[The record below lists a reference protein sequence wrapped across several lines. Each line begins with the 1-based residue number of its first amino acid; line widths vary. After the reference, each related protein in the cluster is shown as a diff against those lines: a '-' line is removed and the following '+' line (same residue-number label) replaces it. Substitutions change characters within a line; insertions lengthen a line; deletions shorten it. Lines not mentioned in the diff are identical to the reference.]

1 MEERTDTLDSSLL
14 SHAPLP
20 ARLLVLSG
28 PDAGKSLDVRDG
40 TTLVGSHPD
49 CALQLTDGGVSR
61 RHLSIELVGTRARV
75 RDLGSKNGTRY
86 LGAKFTTLDI
96 PLGASLDLG
105 STTLAVLPMLHE
117 GVLSERQKLGGVIGR
132 STAMRRLFTQLE
144 QLAPTDAT
152 CLLRGET
159 GSGKELIARTLH
171 ALSPRA
177 AKPFVTLDCAA
188 LTSSLI
194 QSVLFGHVK
203 GAFTGAVRDSE
214 GLVASAD
221 GGTLF
226 LDEIGSLALELQ
238 PVLLRVLE
246 TRTFQRV
253 GENKV
258 RAVDLRVLAAT
269 TSELPQLVKQGKFRS
284 DLYFRLASIVLEVP
298 PLRERLDDVPLL
310 AQHFAHEA
318 GARAPLTP
326 AALSALS
333 AWRWPGNVRELR
345 NAVERAVTLG
355 EAPMAVSAKPASTP
369 EDFHAAR
376 DKALAAFEKSYLE
389 ALLTRHRGSASAVA
403 REAGIARSY
412 LYRLLETHGLEPEK
426 FRE

>member
-40 TTLVGSHPD
+40 TTLIGSHPD
-49 CALQLTDGGVSR
+49 CSLQLSDAGVSR

-75 RDLGSKNGTRY
+75 RDLGSKNGSRY

-96 PLGASLDLG
+96 PLGASIDLG
-105 STTLAVLPMLHE
+105 STTLAVLPMLRE
-117 GVLSERQKLGGVIGR
+117 GVLSERQKLGGVLGR

-171 ALSPRA
+171 DLSPRA
-177 AKPFVTLDCAA
+177 DKPFVTIDCAA

-246 TRTFQRV
+246 SRTFQRV

-258 RAVDLRVLAAT
+258 RSVDFRVLAAT

-310 AQHFAHEA
+310 AQHFANEA
-318 GARAPLTP
+318 KARAPLTP

-355 EAPMAVSAKPASTP
+355 EAPIAASAKSASVP

-389 ALLTRHRGSASAVA
+389 ALLAKHRGSASAVA

>member
-40 TTLVGSHPD
+40 TTLIGSHPD
-49 CALQLTDGGVSR
+49 CSLQLTDAGVSR
-61 RHLSIELVGTRARV
+61 RHLSIELVGTRARA

-96 PLGASLDLG
+96 PLGASIDLG
-105 STTLAVLPMLHE
+105 STTLAVLPMLRP
-117 GVLSERQKLGGVIGR
+117 GVLSERQKLGEVIGR

-159 GSGKELIARTLH
+159 GTGKELIARTLH
-171 ALSPRA
+171 SLSPRA
-177 AKPFVTLDCAA
+177 GKAFVALDCAA
-188 LTSSLI
+188 LTPSLI
-194 QSVLFGHVK
+194 QSVLFGHIK

-226 LDEIGSLALELQ
+226 LDEVGALPLELQ

-246 TRTFQRV
+246 TRAFQRV

-258 RAVDLRVLAAT
+258 RSVDFRVLAAT
-269 TSELPQLVKQGKFRS
+269 TSELPQLVKAGKFRS

-318 GARAPLTP
+318 KAAVPLTP
-326 AALSALS
+326 AAVSALS

-355 EAPMAVSAKPASTP
+355 EAPVAASAAPAGAP
-369 EDFHAAR
+369 DDFHAAR
-376 DKALAAFEKSYLE
+376 DKALAAFERSYLE
-389 ALLTRHRGSASAVA
+389 ALLTKHRGSASAVA
-403 REAGIARSY
+403 RDAGIARSY

-426 FRE
+426 FRS